1 MASSINASEVTKA
14 LNVGTGMD
22 IQSIAQALADAKVL
36 PQKERVQKDLDSA
49 NARISGYSALK
60 YGLTLVE
67 DALNTVNDK
76 NDFNVITSVSS
87 DSDAVTV
94 DADSDATTGRHEI
107 EVSRLAY
114 AQRSA
119 SAGFAAGTSTINSGN
134 AFNVN
139 ITVGGTTTTVQLN
152 NTAQITESSAFSSNT
167 QALNSGSA
175 IQVELTINGSKSTI
189 DVSAGSDTPQGI
201 IDAINGAGL
210 GVTASFDGSNK
221 IQLTGSQGS
230 SNAFTIDVTQP
241 DTPGNDDGASLGLS
255 FTNTQTA
262 SSGAAAASPNGVVYA
277 INQQTATTGISA
289 ELINTG
295 IGSSPHR
302 IVLSG
307 ATGADNSFSVTVTNV
322 SDNSTVSD
330 LAFSTTLQAAQDSK
344 FTVNGLEIERS
355 SNTVDDVVTGLTFNL
370 NEVTSSAVTIDLSRD
385 TTAVKENITGV
396 VNAYNEFIDVIKLVQ
411 NPDSDDEEFGG
422 TLINEQL
429 VRNVKDKVYSALTGT
444 SSTPGTDITALR
456 SVGIAVD
463 RYGKLQIDDAEL
475 NDALLNDFDEVVTM
489 FTADTNN
496 QSVFST
502 ASKGLSGDV
511 LTVIYDITKV
521 GGMIEDQVD
530 SAEDTIAQKEER
542 LKELDD
548 QLSAVYDRYIR
559 QFSVMES
566 AVTEMN
572 AIRDRIKQTFEYQS
586 NSK

>member
-1 MASSINASEVTKA
+1 M
-14 LNVGTGMD
+14 
-22 IQSIAQALADAKVL
+22 
-36 PQKERVQKDLDSA
+36 
-49 NARISGYSALK
+49 SG
-60 YGLTLVE
+60 E
-67 DALNTVNDK
+67 
-76 NDFNVITSVSS
+76 
-87 DSDAVTV
+87 
-94 DADSDATTGRHEI
+94 
-107 EVSRLAY
+107 
-114 AQRSA
+114 
-119 SAGFAAGTSTINSGN
+119 
-134 AFNVN
+134 
-139 ITVGGTTTTVQLN
+139 
-152 NTAQITESSAFSSNT
+152 
-167 QALNSGSA
+167 
-175 IQVELTINGSKSTI
+175 
-189 DVSAGSDTPQGI
+189 
-201 IDAINGAGL
+201 
-210 GVTASFDGSNK
+210 
-221 IQLTGSQGS
+221 
-230 SNAFTIDVTQP
+230 
-241 DTPGNDDGASLGLS
+241 
-255 FTNTQTA
+255 
-262 SSGAAAASPNGVVYA
+262 
-277 INQQTATTGISA
+277 
-289 ELINTG
+289 
-295 IGSSPHR
+295 
-302 IVLSG
+302 
-307 ATGADNSFSVTVTNV
+307 TGADNNFSVTVTNV

-456 SVGIAVD
+456 SVGIAWLID
-463 RYGKLQIDDAEL
+463 MENSKLMTL
-475 NDALLNDFDEVVTM
+475 NSMMRLLNDFDEVVTM

-521 GGMIEDQVD
+521 GGMIEDQLD
-530 SAEDTIAQKEER
+530 SAEDTIAQKEDR